1 MKKDS
6 QNKREEEPSKSWD
19 GTRRDF
25 IKKPLALAAG
35 SIVMPSWLGS
45 LMADAKDNKH
55 GDDLTIAPRYYPLN
69 HFRPEINLTGKLA
82 VITGASRGNGR
93 AIGEALTALGVD
105 VIGTSRGSGQ
115 RSESSGLSAVD
126 FGHYRSGLGLRFC
139 CSAPGPSII
148 PAARPS

>member
-1 MKKDS
+1 MNKDR
-6 QNKREEEPSKSWD
+6 QNKHEEGPLKSWD

-45 LMADAKDNKH
+45 LMADPKGH
-55 GDDLTIAPRYYPLN
+55 GHGHDLTIAPRYYPLH
-69 HFRPEINLTGKLA
+69 HFRPEIDLTGKLA

-105 VIGTSRGSGQ
+105 VM
-115 RSESSGLSAVD
+115 SSA
-126 FGHYRSGLGLRFC
+126 
-139 CSAPGPSII
+139 I
-148 PAARPS
+148 